1 MLYTWLLLRQSI
13 ARTIGVRDIANWVF
27 GLAQAVCFWCVAIH
41 LSAAI
46 ENGNR
51 HPTIADTDCVVK
63 PTVAHHRANVDQG
76 FVGKACPKGLVF
88 GSYHDCEIHVL
99 GIDGNIIFVGKV
111 ACTIV
116 EFYPTY
122 SIYTI
127 YRCSV

>member
-1 MLYTWLLLRQSI
+1 MAACLLFVGTHRS
-13 ARTIGVRDIANWVF
+13 
-27 GLAQAVCFWCVAIH
+27 VAIK
-41 LSAAI
+41 I
-46 ENGNR
+46 GNR
-51 HPTIADTDCVVK
+51 HPTIANTDCVVK
-63 PTVAHHRANVDQG
+63 PTAAHHRANVDQG
-76 FVGKACPKGLVF
+76 FVGKAFPKGLVF

-127 YRCSV
+127 YCCSV